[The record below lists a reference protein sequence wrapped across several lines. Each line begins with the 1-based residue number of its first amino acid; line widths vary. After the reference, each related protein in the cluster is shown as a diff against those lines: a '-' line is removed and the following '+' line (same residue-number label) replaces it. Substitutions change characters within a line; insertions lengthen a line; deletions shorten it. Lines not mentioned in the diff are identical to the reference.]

1 VVFRGVYAHKVR
13 RLRFFRIKPMPRLR
27 VEVTDEC
34 VERLIRCAYGVA
46 LLFTRLSGMAVFC
59 IRLSAMR
66 IGTGRQFLVLTS
78 DGIGRTWL
86 RNAGPPR
93 ELYVCRLRVSIR
105 RFSLDTGFA
114 ADRDVSFPNCER
126 FHFAV
131 RLAAARRV
139 VRHTLQK
146 PGNAV
151 SSRSASVQGA
161 LCA

>member
-1 VVFRGVYAHKVR
+1 
-13 RLRFFRIKPMPRLR
+13 MPRLR
-27 VEVTDEC
+27 VEVTDGCAEP
-34 VERLIRCAYGVA
+34 LIRCEYSVA
-46 LLFTRLSGMAVFC
+46 LLFTRLSGISVFC

-66 IGTGRQFLVLTS
+66 IGAGRQFLVLTS
-78 DGIGRTWL
+78 DEIGRTWL
-86 RNAGPPR
+86 RDVGPPR
-93 ELYVCRLRVSIR
+93 ELYVFRLRVSIL
-105 RFSLDTGFA
+105 RFSLATGFA

-126 FHFAV
+126 LYSAAW
-131 RLAAARRV
+131 LAAARRV